1 MRDDAYWSSLIIW
14 PWNPFL
20 DKKIANSEYETGL
33 SRERPGPVLLC
44 VHTLLD
50 TFIKR
55 QLFLYLLLY
64 WKYQTEEN
72 GGILTRD
79 ELVATKSCGLLRQKS
94 TWLTAPYSLTT
105 IGNWKNNK
113 DKTMF
118 SILISP
124 CKHRN
129 ALLTL
134 SFLQYLVSLVW
145 LLETLGNLRIPS
157 RWNSAILQLPWEE
170 NQRLLAISQ

>member
-1 MRDDAYWSSLIIW
+1 MTLKSLPRRKNCQLWVLDRSQPLPAWARLIMRAYSFRHLH
-14 PWNPFL
+14 L
-20 DKKIANSEYETGL
+20 T
-33 SRERPGPVLLC
+33 
-44 VHTLLD
+44 TLL
-50 TFIKR
+50 F
-55 QLFLYLLLY
+55 LLLY